1 VSCQAW
7 GVRTITFVDA
17 SRVSFSNPVRQPLFE
32 FEDCLDGGKPKAACA
47 AERLKK
53 IFPGVVRAPLVSR
66 DARSLTRQNAT
77 GYQLSVPMPGHPIP
91 PASVAQAQK
100 DVEQLEVLFD
110 THDAVF
116 LLMDSRESRWLPT
129 VLGAAKGKVRPG
141 LARWISRLDDTAPD
155 RVERGIGVRYV
166 PRHATRCARRCRCGA
181 PQRPAF
187 GLLLLQ
193 RHRRAC
199 GRACLA
205 LFVFPVSFMPHSP
218 SRTARSTK
226 CAPSPDRGSRRSRR
240 RPPSSSSCRSCNT
253 QTGKPRP
260 TSPRPAPSHSIHAS
274 LHAPPPPPQSHS
286 SDAHDASGSVLGLV
300 PHQLRGFLAQF
311 RTLLVT
317 GAAYDRRTGCS
328 ETVLRAYEG
337 GGFGML
343 LRAFNEGGYLE
354 RLTGL
359 DVLYAEGEGAMESVH
374 WDEEEE

>member
-1 VSCQAW
+1 
-7 GVRTITFVDA
+7 
-17 SRVSFSNPVRQPLFE
+17 
-32 FEDCLDGGKPKAACA
+32 
-47 AERLKK
+47 
-53 IFPGVVRAPLVSR
+53 
-66 DARSLTRQNAT
+66 
-77 GYQLSVPMPGHPIP
+77 
-91 PASVAQAQK
+91 
-100 DVEQLEVLFD
+100 
-110 THDAVF
+110 
-116 LLMDSRESRWLPT
+116 MDSRESRWLPT

-286 SDAHDASGSVLGLV
+286 SDAHEASGSVLGLV

-343 LRAFNEGGYLE
+343 LRAFTVLFTRVGHVGKFVSKHVPSFIHSACSTTRQISSE
-354 RLTGL
+354 RLPLNSHTASDSVPCRPIEIERLLVISVFSGSEFYASKLLTSNDLTDMRKGRKTSLEMQWAIVRLSRIIPHDEISMGL
-359 DVLYAEGEGAMESVH
+359 NVSTRTIR
-374 WDEEEE
+374 

>member
-1 VSCQAW
+1 
-7 GVRTITFVDA
+7 
-17 SRVSFSNPVRQPLFE
+17 
-32 FEDCLDGGKPKAACA
+32 
-47 AERLKK
+47 
-53 IFPGVVRAPLVSR
+53 
-66 DARSLTRQNAT
+66 
-77 GYQLSVPMPGHPIP
+77 
-91 PASVAQAQK
+91 
-100 DVEQLEVLFD
+100 
-110 THDAVF
+110 
-116 LLMDSRESRWLPT
+116 MDSRESRWLPT

-260 TSPRPAPSHSIHAS
+260 TSH
-274 LHAPPPPPQSHS
+274 PPPHLTAFTPVSTPHPHPLNPNQATRTTPPAACSASSHTNSGGS
-286 SDAHDASGSVLGLV
+286 SRSSG
-300 PHQLRGFLAQF
+300 R
-311 RTLLVT
+311 
-317 GAAYDRRTGCS
+317 CS
-328 ETVLRAYEG
+328 
-337 GGFGML
+337 
-343 LRAFNEGGYLE
+343 
-354 RLTGL
+354 
-359 DVLYAEGEGAMESVH
+359 
-374 WDEEEE
+374 